1 MGNHLYFKGNGILA
15 LVATFDRRLRFQY
28 SLSVERSLQLDSPR
42 NQLVLAWYVVMLGK
56 PQNGFLA
63 SKPELC
69 TIISKVAMITSLP
82 N

>member
-42 NQLVLAWYVVMLGK
+42 NQLVPAWYVVMLGK
-56 PQNGFLA
+56 PQVEDILFRR
-63 SKPELC
+63 
-69 TIISKVAMITSLP
+69 M
-82 N
+82 